1 MDDERPIDR
10 GGLNA
15 CTGGM
20 VLLLVVIFLV
30 RALHP
35 GQALVENYVGRQ
47 IPTAMVARN
56 IDRGSGF
63 LRPQLETAPFPNYF
77 VVEPPI
83 YELLAVGVKRATS
96 LGLAESGRV
105 SSALVSVLAGWG
117 VYALARRREGA
128 RVALLALLTFA
139 VFPLTIRY
147 GRAFQPDAAMLGAT
161 VAGLAC
167 WDRSLVR
174 PSLAWRLAGWCLL
187 AVGFAMKITSA
198 FLLIPLFMLIA
209 REGRRRDMVA
219 AVATLVPALLWYGW
233 AEHLIGEGVGS
244 RASHD
249 NRSIWLALL
258 GPRRTAGSV
267 HSESGGMVPAGPRV
281 HAAGCRPGTSWAVE
295 VAAA

>member
-47 IPTAMVARN
+47 IPTAMVAHN
-56 IDRGSGF
+56 IDRGLGF

-117 VYALARRREGA
+117 VYALARQRRG
-128 RVALLALLTFA
+128 RGLQLLALLTFA

-147 GRAFQPDAAMLGAT
+147 GAFPAGCGDAGRDRGGPGVLGS
-161 VAGLAC
+161 VAGA
-167 WDRSLVR
+167 

-233 AEHLIGEGVGS
+233 AEHLIGEGSGS
-244 RASHD
+244 RVARQSVD
-249 NRSIWLALL
+249 LA
-258 GPRRTAGSV
+258 GVWAERTAGI
-267 HSESGGMVPAGPRV
+267 
-281 HAAGCRPGTSWAVE
+281 RPL
-295 VAAA
+295 